1 MIFEIKKEKLEIDKE
16 IIRRVDS
23 ICGFCGAKAEYENG
37 SIRRISNTNLIYIEP
52 HRIFTK
58 NFIFL
63 AFNHSK
69 HIFLDNLTNKY
80 EYKDLEKIL
89 QSYRHRKS
97 IGKFK

>member
-23 ICGFCGAKAEYENG
+23 ICGFCGAKAEYRNG
-37 SIRRISNTNLIYIEP
+37 SIRRISDTNLIYVEP
-52 HRIFTK
+52 HKIFIK

-63 AFNHSK
+63 AFNNSK
-69 HIFLDNLTNKY
+69 HIFLGNLTNKY

-89 QSYRHRKS
+89 ESHRCRKRLE
-97 IGKFK
+97 K